1 MRRHSL
7 NGIEGKL
14 MITVS
19 YEVAGAVK
27 VKCVCEWCD
36 CPTLTTI
43 GVCMPC
49 LMKLDEVTP

>member
-1 MRRHSL
+1 MTA
-7 NGIEGKL
+7 I
-14 MITVS
+14 S

-43 GVCMPC
+43 AVCMPC
-49 LMKLDEVTP
+49 LMKLDDVTP